1 MSVDGKVTAMRAV
14 AYYRVST
21 DKQGRSGLGLEA
33 QREAVR
39 RFLRDDYPPIKEFTE
54 IESGKRADRPEL
66 QRAIQYAKV
75 HKAKL
80 VIAKLDRLARNVH
93 FVSGLIQAGVDFVAA
108 DNPHANKLTIHI
120 IAAVAEDEAQRTSE
134 RTKAALK
141 AAKARGVKLGG
152 FRGVK
157 VDPSLG
163 TEARQAKAV
172 QRAET
177 LRPTIEELRAAG
189 FNSLHALAA
198 QLNARGIP
206 TARGKE
212 WQAVSVSRLLQQLDG

>member
-1 MSVDGKVTAMRAV
+1 MRAV

-21 DKQGRSGLGLEA
+21 DKQGRSGLGLDA

-66 QRAIQYAKV
+66 QQAIQYAKV

-120 IAAVAEDEAQRTSE
+120 IASVAEDEAQRTSE
-134 RTKAALK
+134 RTKVALQ

-152 FRGVK
+152 YRGVK
-157 VDPSLG
+157 VDPTLG
-163 TEARQAKAV
+163 TQARQANALEQAKAL
-172 QRAET
+172 Q
-177 LRPTIEELRAAG
+177 PTIEEIRQAG
-189 FNSLHALAA
+189 FVSLHAIAQ

-206 TARGKE
+206 TAMGRK
-212 WQAVSVSRLLQQLDG
+212 WQAVSVSRVLQRLEA

>member
-1 MSVDGKVTAMRAV
+1 MRAV

-21 DKQGRSGLGLEA
+21 DKQGRSGLGLDA

-39 RFLRDDYPPIKEFTE
+39 RFLRDNYLPIKEFTE

-93 FVSGLIQAGVDFVAA
+93 FVSGLMQAGVDFVAA

-163 TEARQAKAV
+163 TEARQAKAA
-172 QRAET
+172 QRAAT
-177 LRPTIEELRAAG
+177 LRPTIEELRSAG
-189 FNSLHALAA
+189 FNSLHAIAA